1 MNLPAKH
8 CRTHRFAPSLPPTAL
23 SKEPDMRLVWIRTE
37 EGKTIVENLE
47 LPTTKEV
54 RGYETALLSLQGA
67 IFRTQQPAVD
77 LDFHN
82 APRRQIVVPLEGE
95 VEIETGHGEVRLIT
109 PGMALLA
116 DDLTGQGHKSS
127 FRPENATMLFLVLPD
142 DADPTLWRN

>member
-1 MNLPAKH
+1 MKQPAEH
-8 CRTHRFAPSLPPTAL
+8 CRTHRFAPSLPPATL
-23 SKEPDMRLVWIRTE
+23 SKEPDMHLVWIRTE
-37 EGKTIVENLE
+37 EGKTIVEDLE

-54 RGYETALLSLQGA
+54 RGYETALLLLQGA

-127 FRPENATMLFLVLPD
+127 FRPENATVLFLVLPD
-142 DADPTLWRN
+142 EADPTLWRN

>member
-1 MNLPAKH
+1 
-8 CRTHRFAPSLPPTAL
+8 
-23 SKEPDMRLVWIRTE
+23 MRLVWIRTE

-95 VEIETGHGEVRLIT
+95 VEIETCHGEVRLIT

-116 DDLTGQGHKSS
+116 DDLTGQGHKSR